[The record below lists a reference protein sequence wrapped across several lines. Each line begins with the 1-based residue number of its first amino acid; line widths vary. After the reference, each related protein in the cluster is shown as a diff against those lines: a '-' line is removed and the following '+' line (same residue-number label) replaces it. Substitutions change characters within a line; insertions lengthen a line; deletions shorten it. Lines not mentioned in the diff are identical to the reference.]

1 MEKAGIPRTAY
12 RLMVAGDDVVLIL
25 GRQYLGVFKT
35 EFDKVYINGNAE
47 GFDIKTEVVHG
58 LGQVSKD
65 YCDIGTHADFL
76 SKNIIVHQKQVLFNR
91 KITRAV
97 QSGNYCE
104 KIFADYL
111 KEHHNQNITDQLN
124 SWGSTWPGVR
134 EYISYRIA
142 TLKHL
147 PIGEKEEKKFMQY
160 SQIKY
165 FEIRYAKKLHTNKYI
180 TDEAQNDLI
189 NQALGGVPNMI

>member
-1 MEKAGIPRTAY
+1 LK
-12 RLMVAGDDVVLIL
+12 
-25 GRQYLGVFKT
+25 VFK
-35 EFDKVYINGNAE
+35 ESFDTVYIDGNQE
-47 GFDIKTEVVHG
+47 GFDIKTEIIHG

-65 YCDIGTHADFL
+65 YCDVGTHADFL

-104 KIFADYL
+104 KIFAGYL
-111 KEHHNQNITDQLN
+111 KEHHNTNITDQLN

-134 EYISYRIA
+134 EYIDYRLKV
-142 TLKHL
+142 LKHQ
-147 PIGEKEEKKFMQY
+147 PIGKKEEERFMKY

-165 FEIRYAKKLHTNKYI
+165 FEIRYGQKLHTNKYR
-180 TDEAQNDLI
+180 TTEAENDLI
-189 NQALGGVPNMI
+189 NHALGGIPAMIGNNIENAPEYLHKLQGK